1 MYKENGYEKRQT
13 IDMDGKEKTEEV
25 IKISR
30 MTFHKESREEYDAK
44 KDTDRMKHF
53 FEGNQSEPC

>member
-1 MYKENGYEKRQT
+1 MYKENGYEKREVFN
-13 IDMDGKEKTEEV
+13 MDGTTETEEV

-30 MTFHKESREEYDAK
+30 MTFKKESREEFDK
-44 KDTDRMKHF
+44 EKDTDRIKHF